1 MANAT
6 TLCCPAG
13 ISIDSMGVL
22 YIADQDNNRVLE
34 YLFPLLSTTANDL
47 FGQAGQFSTT
57 VCNKNGIS
65 ADSLCAPSALA
76 NDSSNNLYI
85 ADTQNSRVL
94 EYNDPQGVGGDTTAD
109 RVFGQNNSFVTAS
122 CNGGGPAPNAKTLC
136 GPAGVA
142 LDAGNEDLAKKALA
156 KKAES
161 DKQVTSMQTAVEQAK
176 AASEKLKQQVTELK
190 GKIDEGERTATT
202 LVARK
207 NAAAAQRKVAEA
219 MSGVGNADNA
229 FAQLNRF
236 EESVS
241 KEEATAKA
249 FDQLASAGKDDD
261 LEKQF
266 AQLGGHSVDSELEAL
281 KAERWQLKAG
291 GPPPPYVPK
300 ELPTGSAS
308 IASTQNAGEKAGV

>member
-1 MANAT
+1 MAFLSDIFNR
-6 TLCCPAG
+6 AG
-13 ISIDSMGVL
+13 
-22 YIADQDNNRVLE
+22 RV
-34 YLFPLLSTTANDL
+34 AR
-47 FGQAGQFSTT
+47 GQANKGMDVIEDATFEAT
-57 VCNKNGIS
+57 VKQTVLDMKTELNNVVRSS
-65 ADSLCAPSALA
+65 AVAM
-76 NDSSNNLYI
+76 SNYNRLD
-85 ADTQNSRVL
+85 A
-94 EYNDPQGVGGDTTAD
+94 EYQKYVRQSQEWKD
-109 RVFGQNNSFVTAS
+109 R
-122 CNGGGPAPNAKTLC
+122 
-136 GPAGVA
+136 AGVA

-266 AQLGGHSVDSELEAL
+266 AQLGGHSVDAELEAL
-281 KAERWQLKAG
+281 KAERRQLKPG
-291 GPPPPYVPK
+291 GPAPPYVPK

-308 IASTQNAGEKAGV
+308 VTSTQNAGEKAGA